1 MQHRIEKIPRNGS
14 GRNDELSCPRVRE
27 PGDPRRAQIAEQLSE
42 LSLLAQQLEKPE
54 VVH

>member
-1 MQHRIEKIPRNGS
+1 MMNCLAREYGS
-14 GRNDELSCPRVRE
+14 LKPS
-27 PGDPRRAQIAEQLSE
+27 DPRRAQIAEQLSE